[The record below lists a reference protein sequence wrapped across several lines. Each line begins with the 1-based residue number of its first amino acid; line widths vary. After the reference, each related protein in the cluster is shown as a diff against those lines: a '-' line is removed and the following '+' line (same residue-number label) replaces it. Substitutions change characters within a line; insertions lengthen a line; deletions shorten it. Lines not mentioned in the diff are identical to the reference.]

1 MEAPS
6 NAAWDGFVSTARGS
20 ENDAPGPSGS
30 SAANPWIANQ
40 CAHCLKRCKD
50 ADALRKHREKARHS
64 PCDPL
69 CGACG
74 KHFANLDTLRQHLAG
89 QLPSARC
96 KAAYEARGCAR
107 CLTIE
112 PEGRAHRCP
121 FEWTSGFQNDPRR
134 GNPGRRAVALDCEMV
149 GTEEDGSGT
158 MCARVCIVDTH
169 GSVLLSTFV
178 APDRPITDHRTEL
191 TGVDPGSLVGAPS
204 LREVRAAVLAV
215 LNGSKRTAADDDDKA
230 LLVGHDL
237 QHDLECLGIKWPGRL
252 CRDTARHPPLQ
263 RHTHAPFKLRTLA
276 ADHLGESIQ
285 REGVA
290 HDPRE
295 DAWAAMRLYLGAS
308 ALCRAHR
315 GGGRGEL
322 AAGSGGGSGGKD
334 SGGGSGGKGS
344 GDGAGLCADGGARRA
359 VATVPAPRFRC
370 WCGDFIAGAGISSAG
385 REGETRVDSVAKSA
399 SPIPPRSPLRDS
411 TNAYASPQR

>member
-1 MEAPS
+1 MEAPP
-6 NAAWDGFVSTARGS
+6 NAAWGGFVSTARGS

-50 ADALRKHREKARHS
+50 ADALRKHREQARHS

-149 GTEEDGSGT
+149 GTEEDGSGA
-158 MCARVCIVDTH
+158 MCARVCIVDAH

-178 APDRPITDHRTEL
+178 SPDRPITDHRTEL
-191 TGVDPGSLVGAPS
+191 TGVDPGSLAGAPS
-204 LREVRAAVLAV
+204 LREVRTAVLAV
-215 LNGSKRTAADDDDKA
+215 LNGSKRTADDDDDKA

-295 DAWAAMRLYLGAS
+295 DAWAAMRVYLGAS

-315 GGGRGEL
+315 GGGRGES
-322 AAGSGGGSGGKD
+322 AAFEVGKD
-334 SGGGSGGKGS
+334 G
-344 GDGAGLCADGGARRA
+344 RR
-359 VATVPAPRFRC
+359 
-370 WCGDFIAGAGISSAG
+370 IG
-385 REGETRVDSVAKSA
+385 REGLGRRRGAVRRRRGDAGG
-399 SPIPPRSPLRDS
+399 RDGPG
-411 TNAYASPQR
+411 AEV